1 MKRSLLIGI
10 IVSLPLLL
18 AACGHE
24 QQTASSS
31 NSSAASQ
38 LNKQVST
45 LTQPF
50 ALSASNS
57 SVATTAITT
66 PQQAL
71 QLVVNKYGTNNGQWQ
86 WGCLVSGSGDNQKYL
101 WSNNQPV
108 SNDDPQGYFV
118 VRNYQR
124 GKSANDPIH
133 TYHVYRDGAIK
144 LSD

>member
-1 MKRSLLIGI
+1 MKRSLLISI

-66 PQQAL
+66 
-71 QLVVNKYGTNNGQWQ
+71 NRRCN
-86 WGCLVSGSGDNQKYL
+86 
-101 WSNNQPV
+101 
-108 SNDDPQGYFV
+108 
-118 VRNYQR
+118 
-124 GKSANDPIH
+124 
-133 TYHVYRDGAIK
+133 
-144 LSD
+144 